1 MITDPVPDP
10 SNVLVVDDSATVRY
24 AIRVNLEEVGY
35 EVREA
40 GDGQAGIEACLA
52 DPPDVVLLDVEMP
65 GLSGHD
71 VLQRLKAEETLKDIP
86 VVFLT
91 GHAELTEVLR
101 GLQGGGHDY
110 LGKPFRP
117 EELQARVGAALRVKK
132 LQDQLVQRTE
142 ELYTTSRTDVL
153 TGLYNRRHLEE
164 QLRIGIATAVRRDE
178 PIGVLLLDVDHFKAV
193 NDTYGHLAGDEVLV
207 ELARRI
213 QAELRAGDIAGR
225 WGGEEFLV
233 LLPNTGLAGT
243 VETGERIRAIVEAEQ
258 FGAGEEYISV
268 TVSGGGASDIDVDED
283 ALVHRADNGLYEA
296 KDRGRNCVV
305 VTATAG
311 PPVVTGPWTE

>member
-1 MITDPVPDP
+1 MTTDPVPDP
-10 SNVLVVDDSATVRY
+10 AHVLVVDDSLTVRG
-24 AIRVNLEEVGY
+24 AIRIYLQPEGY
-35 EVREA
+35 HITEAADGEA
-40 GDGQAGIEACLA
+40 GIAACLA

-71 VLQRLKAEETLKDIP
+71 VLQRLKAEETLRDIP

-91 GHAELTEVLR
+91 GYTGMEEVLR

-110 LGKPFRP
+110 VSKPFV
-117 EELQARVGAALRVKK
+117 ESELKARVAAALRVKK

-268 TVSGGGASDIDVDED
+268 TISGGGASDIDVDEE

>member
-1 MITDPVPDP
+1 MTEEAVPDV
-10 SNVLVVDDSATVRY
+10 STVMVVDDSIVVR
-24 AIRVNLEEVGY
+24 RVLRDHLEEMGY
-35 EVREA
+35 QVNEA
-40 GDGQAGIEACLA
+40 ADGESGIAACLA

-65 GLSGHD
+65 GLDGHQ
-71 VLQRLKAEETLKDIP
+71 VLQRLKAEETLKDVP

-91 GHAELTEVLR
+91 SHSGMEEVLR
-101 GLQGGGHDY
+101 ALDGGAHDY
-110 LGKPFRP
+110 VSKPFV
-117 EELQARVGAALRVKK
+117 EMELQARIRAAMRVKK
-132 LQDQLVQRTE
+132 LQDQLVLRTE
-142 ELYTTSRTDVL
+142 ELYQTSRTDVL

-178 PIGVLLLDVDHFKAV
+178 PIGVLLFDVDHFKSV

-207 ELARRI
+207 ELAHRI
-213 QAELRAGDIAGR
+213 RTELRAGDIAGR

-243 VETGERIRAIVEAEQ
+243 VETGERIRSIVEAER
-258 FGAGEEYISV
+258 FGAAEEYIAI
-268 TVSGGGASDIDVDED
+268 TISGGGASDIDVEEE

-305 VTATAG
+305 VTAATG
-311 PPVVTGPWTE
+311 PPVVTGPWTQ